1 MNSNQQMLMRLVC
14 DTLEDAK
21 RVCEDLMHRGII
33 ARTPTEQINI
43 ALGII
48 ASDALHALN
57 LRDEQKN
64 VPHRN

>member
-1 MNSNQQMLMRLVC
+1 MNPNHELLMSLVIE
-14 DTLEDAK
+14 TLEDAK
-21 RVCEDLMHRGII
+21 RVCEDLMQRGII

-57 LRDEQKN
+57 LRDEMKN